1 MSGVVVVLQHDRQKA
16 ASVASALRK
25 HFSSVVTAR
34 SVDEVRRAATECRI
48 AASVLDLEMVSFDEI
63 ERLKSKFDFPVVCT
77 HRLANDK
84 LWALALRAGAEDC
97 CYDDDVAAIC
107 RAIPGKASAAAA

>member
-1 MSGVVVVLQHDRQKA
+1 MSEVVVVLQRDRQKA

-34 SVDEVRRAATECRI
+34 SVDEVRLVATRCRI
-48 AASVLDLEMVSFDEI
+48 AAAVLDFETVSLDDI
-63 ERLKSKFDFPVVCT
+63 ERLKATFDFPVVCT
-77 HRLANDK
+77 HRLADDK
-84 LWALALRAGAEDC
+84 MWALAVRAGAEDC

-107 RAIPGKASAAAA
+107 RAISGKPASAA